1 MLAYVATS
9 SPLLSKGVTIF
20 INMSG
25 TDQMQ
30 FFFLEIGRLRESK
43 QITVRTFNMHYI
55 NLESSDSNLFEFTQP
70 PNFQSQ
76 TY

>member
-30 FFFLEIGRLRESK
+30 FFFLKLGGCVNPNKLLSELS
-43 QITVRTFNMHYI
+43 TF
-55 NLESSDSNLFEFTQP
+55 LFI
-70 PNFQSQ
+70 
-76 TY
+76 